1 MVLALGLSTTH
12 VLITSMQ
19 ISSSSTTLG
28 ECCACNLNNVALNL
42 PFLLRHLDWLFNL
55 VVC

>member
-28 ECCACNLNNVALNL
+28 ECCVCNLNNVTLNP